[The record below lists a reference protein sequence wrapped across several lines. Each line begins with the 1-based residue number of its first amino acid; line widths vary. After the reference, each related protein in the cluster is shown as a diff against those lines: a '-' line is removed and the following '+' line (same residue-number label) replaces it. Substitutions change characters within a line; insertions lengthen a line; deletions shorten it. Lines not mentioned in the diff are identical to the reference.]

1 MKRKTF
7 LLPALLLAAAS
18 SFASPAMPGN
28 KKHIT
33 LADGTTVVAE
43 LTGDEFVSWW
53 QTEDGA
59 RYVPS
64 DDNADIYVAADFG
77 KMQKRAAA
85 MRAPL
90 EQNGIGGEHITYKG
104 HKKGLIV
111 LVQFAD
117 TKFQDSHSR
126 DYYEQIANQIGFT
139 NGEGY
144 TGSVRDYYLAQ
155 SNGQFELT
163 FDIAGPVT
171 VSNNAAYYGQNSG
184 NSKDIHVGEMLREA
198 TDAIADDVN
207 FADYDWDGD
216 GTADQVFYLYAG
228 LSEAAGG
235 DANTIW
241 PHMYYMKSRGGVL
254 SYSTGNVNR
263 YACASELLGV
273 MDKNGYTG
281 DTQPSGI
288 GTICHEFSH
297 CLGFPD
303 MYDTKGQN
311 LYGMG
316 YYDLLANGNYLNN
329 GLTPPNF
336 TAWERIYAGWVEPI
350 VLDRAATVRSMASS
364 TEYGRPFIMY
374 NDNNADEYYLF
385 ENRQLTGWD
394 AKLYGK
400 GLMITHVDYIK
411 GRWTGNTV
419 NATGYD
425 HQRCTIFH
433 ADNSEGMSRLSDIQ
447 GDLYP
452 YEGKNISGT
461 YYGANNRLTD
471 DSTPAAMLW
480 NSHNK
485 NIGEGRM
492 GKPVTEITQNA
503 DGTIAFR
510 VMGGDDSNVLDNN
523 FNTGITT
530 VNTPAKHSSDRGVYS
545 LDGVRLGTPLD
556 TLPAG
561 IYIVGGKKVVK

>member
-43 LTGDEFVSWW
+43 LMGDEFISWW
-53 QTEDGA
+53 QAEDGT

-64 DDNADIYVAADFG
+64 TDNADIYVAADFD
-77 KMQKRAAA
+77 KMQKHAAA

-90 EQNGIGGEHITYKG
+90 ERSGIGGEHITYKG

-117 TKFQDSHSR
+117 TKFKDKHGR
-126 DYYEQIANQIGFT
+126 DYYDKIANEIGFT
-139 NGEGY
+139 NDEGY
-144 TGSVRDYYLAQ
+144 NGSVRDYYLAQ

-163 FDIAGPVT
+163 FDVVGPVT
-171 VSNNAAYYGQNSG
+171 VSKEASYYGENSG
-184 NSKDIHVGEMLREA
+184 NRKDIHVGEMLREA
-198 TDAIADDVN
+198 TDAIAPEVN
-207 FADYDWDGD
+207 FADYDWDDD
-216 GTADQVFYLYAG
+216 GTADQVFYIYAG
-228 LSEAAGG
+228 LGEAAGG

-241 PHMYYMKSRGGVL
+241 PHTYYMKSRGGVL
-254 SYSTGNVNR
+254 TYSTGKVDK
-263 YACASELLGV
+263 YACASELLGI
-273 MDKNGYTG
+273 NGATP
-281 DTQPSGI
+281 PSGI

-303 MYDTKGQN
+303 TYDTKGQK

-316 YYDLLANGNYLNN
+316 YYDLLANGNYINN

-350 VLDRAATVRSMASS
+350 VLDRAATVKSMASS
-364 TEYGRPFIMY
+364 TDYGRPFIMY
-374 NDNNADEYYLF
+374 NDKNDNEYYLF
-385 ENRQLTGWD
+385 ENRQKTGWD
-394 AKLYGK
+394 AHLYGN
-400 GLMITHVDYIK
+400 GLMITHVDYLK
-411 GRWTGNTV
+411 GRWTNNTV

-433 ADNSEGMSRLSDIQ
+433 ADNSEGNTKATDIA

-452 YEGKNISGT
+452 YAGKNVSGT
-461 YYGANNRLTD
+461 YYGANNQLTD
-471 DSTPAAMLW
+471 DSTPAATLW
-480 NSHNK
+480 NSHNI
-485 NIGEGRM
+485 NIGAGLM
-492 GKPVTEITQNA
+492 GKPVTEITQNE
-503 DGTIAFR
+503 DGTISFL

-530 VNTPAKHSSDRGVYS
+530 VRPSADRPADRSVYS
-545 LDGVRLGTPLD
+545 LNGVRLGTSLD
-556 TLPAG
+556 TLPSG
-561 IYIVGGKKVVK
+561 IYIVGGKKIVK